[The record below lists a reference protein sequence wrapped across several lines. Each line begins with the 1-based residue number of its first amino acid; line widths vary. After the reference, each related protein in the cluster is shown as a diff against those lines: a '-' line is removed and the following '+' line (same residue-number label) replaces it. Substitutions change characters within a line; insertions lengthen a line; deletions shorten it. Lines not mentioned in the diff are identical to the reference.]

1 MNLDQMEA
9 NSNSLVTLNM
19 QIISIIVIVL
29 SFCYKDITE
38 ASIRMFEC
46 INVKDE
52 FEEEFRLTSDY
63 GVDCKSTTYKF

>member
-9 NSNSLVTLNM
+9 SSNAIVTLKM
-19 QIISIIVIVL
+19 QIISIIVIVI

-52 FEEEFRLTSDY
+52 F
-63 GVDCKSTTYKF
+63 